1 MSSPAAPI
9 SNTSVGLVSTFRR
22 VPLAQ
27 LAHWIDYHQRLGVSR
42 FFLYVDDAAER
53 NHLERELVPGTY
65 CLNTLLPSALKHSAV
80 LSAPVSPYTH
90 RYFIGVPGPR
100 CLADWRAG
108 CYVSQCP
115 CAADGECERRHRRV
129 LTGALQRSV

>member
-65 CLNTLLPSALKHSAV
+65 CLNTLLHLPLNTL
-80 LSAPVSPYTH
+80 LSSPPRSLLTH
-90 RYFIGVPGPR
+90 I
-100 CLADWRAG
+100 AT
-108 CYVSQCP
+108 S
-115 CAADGECERRHRRV
+115 
-129 LTGALQRSV
+129 